1 MMNSSSNKNSR
12 RTQTSAKANPVRMQ
26 ESLSGVRDRAF
37 YYHLAHI
44 SGKMLGSWWTFSSQ
58 T

>member
-44 SGKMLGSWWTFSSQ
+44 SGKMLGS
-58 T
+58 